1 MARARASRLEF
12 GVPKRDGAET
22 PLAELGVGSH
32 KSGKELS
39 LGEEAVSCQPSACRL
54 SK

>member
-22 PLAELGVGSH
+22 PLAESGVISLV
-32 KSGKELS
+32 KNWVLEKKLS
-39 LGEEAVSCQPSACRL
+39 AVSL
-54 SK
+54 HLVD